1 MRFRT
6 LPTLFDTRPLRR
18 GGCLLAVASMLASLM
33 PAAAQQYPSYP
44 GPGAA
49 APTAPPPTY
58 GGAPYGGPPPSYGG
72 APYGGSAMV
81 APQAPPPPQ
90 YEAVPPP
97 PPGPAMVWTPG
108 YWNWAGR
115 WVWVPGRYAARPYH
129 HAVWMPGQWRPR
141 HGGWVWVEGHW
152 RR

>member
-1 MRFRT
+1 MRVRT
-6 LPTLFDTRPLRR
+6 LPIPFDKQPLRR
-18 GGCLLAVASMLASLM
+18 GVCLLAVAFLLASLS
-33 PAAAQQYPSYP
+33 PAVAQQYPPPAYGSP
-44 GPGAA
+44 AA
-49 APTAPPPTY
+49 
-58 GGAPYGGPPPSYGG
+58 
-72 APYGGSAMV
+72 V

-115 WVWVPGRYAARPYH
+115 WVWVPGRYAARPYAR
-129 HAVWMPGQWRPR
+129 AVWVPGQWRPR
-141 HGGWVWVEGHW
+141 HGGWVWVPGHW